1 MSAGSLPAWFYSPLS
16 IRRGRQ
22 WNLPLSQAFNSDL
35 ESILA
40 AHLVRRSVAAAGI
53 LWNRTQARNITLVSL
68 AVAGRRK

>member
-1 MSAGSLPAWFYSPLS
+1 MSGGSSPACFYSPLS
-16 IRRGRQ
+16 IQCGGQ

-40 AHLVRRSVAAAGI
+40 SHSVRRSAHPAGN
-53 LWNRTQARNITLVSL
+53 LWNRTQPRNISLISL